1 MTEIV
6 TSEMDF
12 KKTT

>member
-6 TSEMDF
+6 TSEMDL